1 MYERDA
7 RRARAA
13 SEFRPTNISLTV
25 TSSLAVVVTLGLA
38 LTLALALGA
47 AAGDAAGA
55 GANSKRTMNAELNI
69 VSFGSINGELDDCGC
84 KSQPKGGLPWRSAVM
99 DGLRLYERPM
109 LQLDM
114 GNFASTEE
122 EGAGEIKTRFLWEAM
137 GRLGVDAITL
147 GTRELALWPTM
158 AELIA
163 AGDIP
168 VVCSN
173 LWEMKDGARHPVG
186 ERSRIVDV
194 NGIKVGLI
202 GLIDGES
209 VAKAHAAGNAADAP
223 EFQFDDPLEAALAL
237 VPQLRAECDLVV
249 LMSAMPANETDA
261 LIAQV
266 PGVDIALYGNQPNW
280 KQESAKHGGTIVQQT
295 GTRGQYLGR
304 LLLIVDPDGE
314 IVDYGAVNRLVDNEF
329 GIDEAMR
336 AEIDEV
342 TQRAKDRQAE
352 ARAKRPSAGE
362 SKIGG

>member
-1 MYERDA
+1 MYKDSSRCS
-7 RRARAA
+7 RAA
-13 SEFRPTNISLTV
+13 SGLLTLLATLTV
-25 TSSLAVVVTLGLA
+25 TLGIGLA
-38 LTLALALGA
+38 DSARAQA
-47 AAGDAAGA
+47 QAK
-55 GANSKRTMNAELNI
+55 SPRTMNAELNI

-84 KSQPKGGLPWRSAVM
+84 KSQPKGGLPWRSALI
-99 DGLRLYERPM
+99 DGLRLHERPT

-122 EGAGEIKTRFLWEAM
+122 EGAGEIKTRFMWEAM

-158 AELIA
+158 SELMA
-163 AGDIP
+163 TGEIP

-173 LWEMKDGARHPVG
+173 LWEMKDGARHAVG
-186 ERSRIVDV
+186 ERSKIIEV

-209 VAKAHAAGNAADAP
+209 VAKAHASGQAASAP
-223 EFQFDDPLEAALAL
+223 EFQFDDPLQTALSL
-237 VPQLRAECDLVV
+237 VPQLSAECDLVV
-249 LMSAMPANETDA
+249 LMSAMPARETDD

-280 KQESAKHGGTIVQQT
+280 NQEGAKRGETIVQQT

-304 LLLIVDPDGE
+304 LLLIIDPDGE

-329 GIDEAMR
+329 GIDEELR

-342 TQRAKDRQAE
+342 MQQAKDRQAE
-352 ARAKRPSAGE
+352 ARAKRQPTSS